1 MNCDAWDKKS
11 TEEQTVAEMLLS
23 EVIQMLCRYHKGTS
37 TRSFRFLSVL
47 CWQVIKSIH
56 LDRKQ
61 IASLEILSHYCWLK
75 PYGGRHVWS
84 SFNEGSDK
92 GEDERA
98 PKRLSWW
105 FEPALGLSILVTLA
119 TDPLSLMP
127 CMPSFTCPS
136 AHVFLQWSSWW
147 AAVDAAKVTSIAIY
161 R

>member
-1 MNCDAWDKKS
+1 
-11 TEEQTVAEMLLS
+11 MLATKRAPKG
-23 EVIQMLCRYHKGTS
+23 IQLPRWRYQKLFKCYADIKGTS

-84 SFNEGSDK
+84 SFNEGSDN
-92 GEDERA
+92 GEYESA

-127 CMPSFTCPS
+127 CSPFVPLRTSFFRCVLDGLLLTT
-136 AHVFLQWSSWW
+136 L
-147 AAVDAAKVTSIAIY
+147 KVG
-161 R
+161 